1 MAETSSARTAPDGD
15 PVVAASGFFEDDSIS
30 EIRLAAAFRR
40 GFRQAMVLINR
51 ALAQH
56 DLSPLQYHLLLEAGA
71 AGRDGMVQGEL
82 AELLQTPEARVSLLV
97 HELGERGLVDTVR
110 MAPDRRVVRV
120 GLTAAGSR
128 VVSGALASQRQA
140 LAELAREFDT
150 PWVGDML
157 RRAVQLYLGVDISLE
172 HLSTERL
179 S

>member
-1 MAETSSARTAPDGD
+1 MADTPGLNVTPKPEQIGG
-15 PVVAASGFFEDDSIS
+15 SGFYQDESLAD
-30 EIRLAAAFRR
+30 IRLAAAFRR

-56 DLSPLQYHLLLEAGA
+56 DLSPLQYHLLLEAGS
-71 AGRDGMVQGEL
+71 AGADGIVQGEL

-110 MAPDRRVVRV
+110 TPADRRVVRV

-128 VVSGALASQRQA
+128 AVRGALASQREA
-140 LAELAREFDT
+140 LAELAREFDS

-172 HLSTERL
+172 SLAPERL
-179 S
+179 G